1 MLCEPTIAEATR
13 GDVDAVDGVSSGDS
27 VRCASCYRYLYLG
40 PGERVAEQ
48 TEDQTQNAL
57 EVAEQ
62 AVDQAQS
69 ALQKAK
75 Q

>member
-1 MLCEPTIAEATR
+1 MRLMGLVAAMVFIALVAIVIFT
-13 GDVDAVDGVSSGDS
+13 
-27 VRCASCYRYLYLG
+27 LG
-40 PGERVAEQ
+40 PGERAAEQ
-48 TEDQTQNAL
+48 TVNQTQSAL

-69 ALQKAK
+69 ALQRAK

>member
-1 MLCEPTIAEATR
+1 MKGFVAIVFIALSAIIIFTLTPRER
-13 GDVDAVDGVSSGDS
+13 AVEQGVN
-27 VRCASCYRYLYLG
+27 
-40 PGERVAEQ
+40 
-48 TEDQTQNAL
+48 QTQNAL